1 MATRIIEPMQID
13 KGVEDWIE
21 RLDQAIECACTQD
34 KVTGDNKGK
43 YSVSLLLANIG
54 PAGYKV
60 LKSYCAPDKPK
71 DKTYDALTE
80 LLSTNLAPKLNS
92 VSEAY
97 LFNHLKQE
105 PGEGLSIYMSR
116 VKEKAHLCDFGAFY
130 DRMVRDRFLYGLRDT
145 HVRSYLLSKTGLNTA
160 ALLLKEAVTKENAMS
175 ANSAMSG
182 SSTNFVGKNF
192 NRSGS
197 GGQKFPKKDQN
208 RNSLVC
214 SKCTLKGH
222 KAADCKVKCRKC
234 HKLGHIKANCYQ
246 LKRERQHNVDVEK
259 EDTGHNFML
268 KVEVMSQSEQ
278 ELNCLSRGA
287 QSTSCDP
294 VNLKPDFCNASL
306 EPSSSV
312 SHMGNV
318 PDSSHKG
325 NVPDSSHK
333 GTVPDYSHKGNVPDN
348 SHEGNDPNLPP
359 LSSNSMGSSSIN
371 VHNNSVSNECTVKC
385 LSTMSSSVNSNQ
397 NSSCELRDDVNY
409 FSNNKPM
416 IEIFLNGQPV
426 SFELDTGAALTCMS
440 KAKFSQLNLSNCKL
454 IDSVKTLC
462 VANGQTVNVSMI
474 AKTSVRFNGSS
485 HGEMPLH
492 VVDSCFPTLL
502 GRDWIEVIFG
512 PDWFTRL
519 VNAATVSTGDD
530 NVKFAEE
537 MKKSSIFQPG
547 IGVVKGYE
555 ARLDLKEGARPK
567 FCKARVTAFSI
578 RDKVETTLRN
588 MISEGLL
595 VPVDHSEWASPIV
608 PVAKPDKSIRV
619 CGDYKS
625 TLNPALDTK
634 TYPLP
639 TVEECF
645 ASIAGGQLFTKID
658 IKSAYNSLI
667 LRKCDQTLTTMNTQ
681 LGLLMWTRLPFGI
694 NSAGAQFQAT
704 IDEVLT
710 GIDQTCCRVDD
721 ILITGRNDEEHKANV
736 REVVRRL
743 ENAGFR
749 CRLDKSEF
757 MQPAVI
763 YLGHVVSAQGI
774 KPVASKVE
782 TLVKAP
788 FPESREQL
796 ISFLGAVQYYARYL
810 PNLST
815 VIEPLNQLRSAQT
828 KWIFGREQK
837 DAFEKLKNM
846 LTSERVLAFY
856 DPSVPL
862 KVDSD
867 ASSVGIG
874 GVISH
879 KYPDGTERPIEF
891 VSRTLTETE
900 RRYSQLDREALA
912 VIWTLKKFH
921 KYVYA
926 IPFELVTDNKPL
938 QYILHQSKCI
948 PEMVVSR
955 LQRWALILANYD
967 YTISYRPTGKHANAD
982 VCSRFPLQNTESA
995 VTHPDSLI
1003 CDSVNECEVCRDAV
1017 YAVFVG
1023 EDKPLLNSTLIS
1035 KMTRT
1040 DPVLAKVMMFTL
1052 EGWPKRPKSA
1062 QNTAISGDSSR
1073 RCSNAKEPKLVRNKT
1088 ISGDSAQRWMTEWK
1102 PYADKQTE
1110 LSVDKG
1116 CLMWGGRV
1124 IIPEKMRPDVLQLL
1138 HSTHMGA
1145 SMMKNMARRYVWW
1158 PRMDSEIDTLS
1169 QTCQSCQKVRPL
1181 PRKSHPHPWDVPDQP
1196 WERIHIDFAGPFQG
1210 QMWLIVVCAY
1220 SKWLEVIDMKQNTT
1234 AGNLIKKLRELF
1246 ARFGLPKVCVMDNG
1260 PQLSRSTEFVSFLS
1274 KNGIKCVPIP
1284 SYHPASNGQAESM
1297 VGKFKQAIRK
1307 MADQPGDVN
1316 TKLSQWLFQYR
1327 NTPNSTTGHEPAVLM
1342 FGRRPRTALSLL
1354 NPCTN
1359 DSRHQEKVADQR
1371 ESLLSKPSRS
1381 FDVGEKVH
1389 YRDVNH
1395 NQWIEGVVKS
1405 LEGSK
1410 IVVIEANGGLV
1421 RKHLDHVVVRRG
1433 GNESQTTQ
1441 PLVEHQ
1447 HNSKPDKLIEQK
1459 SDSIVSAPVDRD
1471 LGQTDSKIVE
1481 QEPIKPSET
1490 DGISV
1495 PEPRPRRIVNAPDR
1509 LNYEKLGGK

>member
-1 MATRIIEPMQID
+1 
-13 KGVEDWIE
+13 
-21 RLDQAIECACTQD
+21 
-34 KVTGDNKGK
+34 
-43 YSVSLLLANIG
+43 
-54 PAGYKV
+54 
-60 LKSYCAPDKPK
+60 
-71 DKTYDALTE
+71 
-80 LLSTNLAPKLNS
+80 
-92 VSEAY
+92 
-97 LFNHLKQE
+97 
-105 PGEGLSIYMSR
+105 
-116 VKEKAHLCDFGAFY
+116 
-130 DRMVRDRFLYGLRDT
+130 
-145 HVRSYLLSKTGLNTA
+145 
-160 ALLLKEAVTKENAMS
+160 
-175 ANSAMSG
+175 
-182 SSTNFVGKNF
+182 
-192 NRSGS
+192 
-197 GGQKFPKKDQN
+197 
-208 RNSLVC
+208 
-214 SKCTLKGH
+214 
-222 KAADCKVKCRKC
+222 
-234 HKLGHIKANCYQ
+234 
-246 LKRERQHNVDVEK
+246 
-259 EDTGHNFML
+259 
-268 KVEVMSQSEQ
+268 
-278 ELNCLSRGA
+278 
-287 QSTSCDP
+287 
-294 VNLKPDFCNASL
+294 
-306 EPSSSV
+306 
-312 SHMGNV
+312 
-318 PDSSHKG
+318 
-325 NVPDSSHK
+325 
-333 GTVPDYSHKGNVPDN
+333 
-348 SHEGNDPNLPP
+348 
-359 LSSNSMGSSSIN
+359 
-371 VHNNSVSNECTVKC
+371 
-385 LSTMSSSVNSNQ
+385 
-397 NSSCELRDDVNY
+397 
-409 FSNNKPM
+409 
-416 IEIFLNGQPV
+416 
-426 SFELDTGAALTCMS
+426 
-440 KAKFSQLNLSNCKL
+440 
-454 IDSVKTLC
+454 
-462 VANGQTVNVSMI
+462 
-474 AKTSVRFNGSS
+474 
-485 HGEMPLH
+485 
-492 VVDSCFPTLL
+492 
-502 GRDWIEVIFG
+502 
-512 PDWFTRL
+512 
-519 VNAATVSTGDD
+519 
-530 NVKFAEE
+530 
-537 MKKSSIFQPG
+537 
-547 IGVVKGYE
+547 
-555 ARLDLKEGARPK
+555 
-567 FCKARVTAFSI
+567 
-578 RDKVETTLRN
+578 
-588 MISEGLL
+588 
-595 VPVDHSEWASPIV
+595 
-608 PVAKPDKSIRV
+608 
-619 CGDYKS
+619 
-625 TLNPALDTK
+625 
-634 TYPLP
+634 
-639 TVEECF
+639 
-645 ASIAGGQLFTKID
+645 
-658 IKSAYNSLI
+658 
-667 LRKCDQTLTTMNTQ
+667 MNTQ

-788 FPESREQL
+788 FPESRDQL

-837 DAFEKLKNM
+837 DAFEKLKSM

-862 KVDSD
+862 KVDCD

-891 VSRTLTETE
+891 VSRKLTETE

-926 IPFELVTDNKPL
+926 VPFELVTDNKPL

-982 VCSRFPLQNTESA
+982 VCSRFPLQNQELA

-1003 CDSVNECEVCRDAV
+1003 CDSVNECRVCRDAV
-1017 YAVFVG
+1017 YTVFVG

-1073 RCSNAKEPKLVRNKT
+1073 RYSNAKEPKLVRNMT
-1088 ISGDSAQRWMTEWK
+1088 ISGDSAQRWMVEWK

-1110 LSVDKG
+1110 FSVDKG

-1124 IIPEKMRPDVLQLL
+1124 VIPEKMRSDVLDLL

-1145 SMMKNMARRYVWW
+1145 SAMKNMARRYVWW
-1158 PRMDSEIDTLS
+1158 PHMDSEIDTLS

-1181 PRKSHPHPWDVPDQP
+1181 PRRSHPHPWDVPDQP

-1260 PQLSRSTEFVSFLS
+1260 PQLSRSTEFVAFLS

-1359 DSRHQEKVADQR
+1359 DSRHKEKVADQR
-1371 ESLLSKPSRS
+1371 EKLLSKPSRS

-1395 NQWIEGVVKS
+1395 NQWVEGVVKS

-1410 IVVIEANGGLV
+1410 IVVIEADGGLV

-1433 GNESQTTQ
+1433 GNESQITQ

-1447 HNSKPDKLIEQK
+1447 HNSKPDKLIEQVP
-1459 SDSIVSAPVDRD
+1459 DSVISAPVDRS
-1471 LGQTDSKIVE
+1471 LGQTDSTIVE

-1490 DGISV
+1490 DGIDV

-1509 LNYEKLGGK
+1509 LSYEKLGGK